1 MKEEFNKIFG
11 YKYFSS
17 NNFLVSNSDG
27 FEILI
32 FDNIDSFNLVY
43 RELDFDDNEL
53 VLRKYLVS
61 KNCIDNILNILNNNI
76 KIFDVPNDL
85 NNGSCDG
92 CGNEFYF
99 SNGLKEN
106 KILAW
111 NIDAYDISD
120 KDFFIEQLDEY
131 PENLVL
137 KVFKSISKELKK
149 EKFNLSLFEFSTKEK
164 AQFIA

>member
-1 MKEEFNKIFG
+1 MTSKVGDFMKEEFNKIF
-11 YKYFSS
+11 
-17 NNFLVSNSDG
+17 
-27 FEILI
+27 
-32 FDNIDSFNLVY
+32 
-43 RELDFDDNEL
+43 
-53 VLRKYLVS
+53 
-61 KNCIDNILNILNNNI
+61 
-76 KIFDVPNDL
+76 DVPNDL
-85 NNGSCDG
+85 DNGSCDG

-120 KDFFIEQLDEY
+120 KDFLIEQLDEY